1 MRLEHYPHPLE
12 QLKRKILEIAGK
24 YLDLA
29 QYKLFFFGSRTEPA
43 GSERS
48 DIDIGIEGP
57 RPVPE
62 GALSR
67 IREELEELKLLYKI
81 DIIDF
86 KNVDEDFRKV
96 AMQKVEWITGG

>member
-1 MRLEHYPHPLE
+1 MRLEHYPLE

-29 QYKLFFFGSRTEPA
+29 QYKLFFFGSRTEQA

-57 RPVPE
+57 RPVTE
-62 GALSR
+62 GVLSR

-81 DIIDF
+81 DVVDF
-86 KNVDEDFRKV
+86 GNVAEDFRGV
-96 AMQKVEWITGG
+96 ALRKVEWITTKT